1 MRPSRSCN
9 LLFIAASSAPGA
21 GNPEDGC
28 VQGADRASR
37 LRAPRSRL
45 RAGSSRSA
53 RRPAARARLG
63 EVAPRPQLTRPLAL
77 SPRPHPQ
84 RPASLPR
91 RRWLTPSER
100 SPPNVTN
107 QPPKRSSGSLATG
120 AACPPATDAVGSLTA
135 QLEMT
140 TTRWFCLLTPAT
152 QTALSL
158 GAAAHPGVQDHGGE
172 TGDVPRQT
180 QCDSTGEAAAEGG
193 NVKGQ
198 AKVAQTGSH

>member
-1 MRPSRSCN
+1 MRAGRRPS
-9 LLFIAASSAPGA
+9 LPAPGSPLPA
-21 GNPEDGC
+21 PGW
-28 VQGADRASR
+28 QLT
-37 LRAPRSRL
+37 LRPPP
-45 RAGSSRSA
+45 RSA
-53 RRPAARARLG
+53 RPPGRSCSSPAAHTPPG
-63 EVAPRPQLTRPLAL
+63 TVATSPPPTPCL
-77 SPRPHPQ
+77 S
-84 RPASLPR
+84 SR

-120 AACPPATDAVGSLTA
+120 AACPPATDGVGSLTA

-158 GAAAHPGVQDHGGE
+158 GAAAHPGVQDHGSE